1 VALPKIHR
9 LRRRQDF
16 SAVYRSGLR
25 RSTTHLTLRALY
37 PSKDFPLLPDD
48 SDEATHLSSVL
59 PTRLGISVSQKVSKR
74 AVVRNRI
81 KRQIR
86 AAFHHFLP
94 QLSLGWQIV
103 VVVKPNATE
112 CGYEQILQ
120 ELKQLLINAEVMNGR

>member
-37 PSKDFPLLPDD
+37 PFKDPPLLPDD
-48 SDEATHLSSVL
+48 LDEATQLSSV